1 MSMTVKINH
10 LREKRALCNQI
21 KNLALTNSGI
31 IFGGMV
37 RDDIIGKHY
46 RNLFIKKGL
55 DFDKYWDYNYDPDT
69 KHRLTIPNDIDV
81 FFRAENN
88 STNFLNKLREF
99 VKNFR
104 GRVTVVDDPNFNR
117 FEYLEANRYLR
128 HKIIEI
134 ELRIGQTLTQSGVRI
149 RTKIDLIDINY
160 SNSNTN
166 NQDFIQYVD
175 KIEPPFYNLDF
186 QCNVFIMERNRSN
199 DDNIRVSNCTGTP
212 IDGMVFTEKS
222 IYSTQIICDIIE
234 FKTKFTRSVSNPT
247 TEFVNCYRILKM
259 IVRNV
264 PWTITNLPFKFIAL
278 DDIKDE
284 EMIDDRCCICLEE
297 INNDKEL
304 VELSTNIS
312 KKNYLHRCC
321 FLDYLSKEQQM
332 KYRDTNT
339 NQIECRCPFRNFF
352 NFRDCYR
359 NIEYI

>member
-1 MSMTVKINH
+1 
-10 LREKRALCNQI
+10 
-21 KNLALTNSGI
+21 
-31 IFGGMV
+31 
-37 RDDIIGKHY
+37 
-46 RNLFIKKGL
+46 
-55 DFDKYWDYNYDPDT
+55 
-69 KHRLTIPNDIDV
+69 
-81 FFRAENN
+81 
-88 STNFLNKLREF
+88 
-99 VKNFR
+99 
-104 GRVTVVDDPNFNR
+104 
-117 FEYLEANRYLR
+117 
-128 HKIIEI
+128 
-134 ELRIGQTLTQSGVRI
+134 
-149 RTKIDLIDINY
+149 
-160 SNSNTN
+160 
-166 NQDFIQYVD
+166 
-175 KIEPPFYNLDF
+175 
-186 QCNVFIMERNRSN
+186 MERNRSN
-199 DDNIRVSNCTGTP
+199 EDNIRVSNCTGTP
-212 IDGMVFTEKS
+212 MDGMVFTEKS

-264 PWTITNLPFKFIAL
+264 PWTITNLPFKFITL

-304 VELSTNIS
+304 VELNTNIS